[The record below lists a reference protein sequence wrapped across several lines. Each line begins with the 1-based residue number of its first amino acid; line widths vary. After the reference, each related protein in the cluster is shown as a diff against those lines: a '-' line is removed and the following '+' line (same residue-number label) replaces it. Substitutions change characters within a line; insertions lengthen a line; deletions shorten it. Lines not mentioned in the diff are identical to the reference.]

1 MEENKN
7 NQDVTDQVKME
18 IDVIG
23 AELTEA
29 INTLRVYG
37 TSNHLSMLILMKNM
51 RNIIARSVKALDMCE
66 KITKEKHN

>member
-51 RNIIARSVKALDMCE
+51 RNIVAHSVKALDMCE